1 MELSE
6 AVTRLRGMRGQA
18 VRRAGDVPAG
28 ADLERG
34 RGAVI
39 LV

>member
-1 MELSE
+1 MALS
-6 AVTRLRGMRGQA
+6 ATVTRLGGMRGHA

-28 ADLERG
+28 ADGDRG